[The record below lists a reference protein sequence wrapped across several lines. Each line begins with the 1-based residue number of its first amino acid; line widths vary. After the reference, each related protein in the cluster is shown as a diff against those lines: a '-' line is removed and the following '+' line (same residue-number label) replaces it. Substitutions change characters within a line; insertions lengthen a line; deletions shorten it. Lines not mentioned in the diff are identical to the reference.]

1 VDSGGGLSA
10 LIRHSATRA
19 RQWYADDLRLAP
31 LLDRI
36 ADRPDLVFDRR
47 LSLSGEE
54 KAGVAIK
61 VHSGRPS

>member
-1 VDSGGGLSA
+1 MDSDGGLSA

-19 RQWYADDLRLAP
+19 RQWYADGLRLAP

-61 VHSGRPS
+61 VLSGRLS